1 MSVYYIDSSALVKR
15 YVTET
20 GASWV
25 QALADPV
32 AGNVLVSATI
42 TRIEVAAALASRHR
56 APGGLSRAERD
67 SAVALLEQHCVMEYI
82 LIPVDTPV
90 LDRALTLMQRHRLRA
105 YDAVQLAAALLSNDT
120 YMAAGLSA
128 LVFVSAD
135 HDLLSAAQAEGLA
148 TESPHTHP

>member
-1 MSVYYIDSSALVKR
+1 MSTYYIDSSALVKR
-15 YVTET
+15 YVTEAGT
-20 GASWV
+20 YWV

-32 AGNVLVSATI
+32 AGNALVSAAI

-67 SAVALLEQHCVMEYI
+67 GAVALLEQHCAAEYI
-82 LIPVDTPV
+82 LISVDTPV
-90 LDRALTLMQRHRLRA
+90 LDRALALTQRHRLRA
-105 YDAVQLAAALLSNDT
+105 YDAVQLATALLANDSYLT
-120 YMAAGLSA
+120 AGLPA

-148 TESPHTHP
+148 TENPHTHP